1 MFASLVPLQAGGT
14 TTEQCDMA
22 LNFKKPPRKRR
33 YLSYVL
39 IVASIIL
46 FVLMFVA
53 ATR

>member
-1 MFASLVPLQAGGT
+1 MFASLVALQSGGT
-14 TTEQCDMA
+14 KAEQCEMA